1 MSIERS
7 GNRLEAT
14 ASPAS
19 SGASWYFFQSLNQPN
34 CRANPIAER
43 GRVTDPLFGDW
54 VAGQAADI
62 QAVGDNDEIWIC
74 FIVLSSPDEFGN
86 RIAGYGLFQAAN
98 HLPPTIRGL
107 LWLIALNVFIVCAG
121 STIGILL
128 YRNQSN

>member
-1 MSIERS
+1 MAMCGRGRSCLGHAGFRSSSLKPATESPPTVSIERS

-19 SGASWYFFQSLNQPN
+19 SGVSWYFFQSLNQPN

-74 FIVLSSPDEFGN
+74 FIVLSSRTNLATG
-86 RIAGYGLFQAAN
+86 
-98 HLPPTIRGL
+98 
-107 LWLIALNVFIVCAG
+107 
-121 STIGILL
+121 
-128 YRNQSN
+128 